1 MIYTDILNN
10 IGEEKEV
17 VRAFVVKPL
26 EKLEITTEMKLMA
39 PNTYGNTIVKVVV
52 MDGGKL
58 ELNGLIKIGK
68 DAVGANAFLRQ
79 NVLLLGENS
88 LAVARPE
95 LEIETDNVKASH
107 AMTVGQLNEEE
118 LFYLQSRGITK
129 KKAVKILTKAFFAEI
144 LDRVSEDDRQNILD
158 YFKSNK

>member
-1 MIYTDILNN
+1 MIYTDILNI

-17 VRAFVVKPL
+17 VRAFVVKPQ
-26 EKLEITTEMKLMA
+26 EKLEITTEMKFMA

-58 ELNGLIKIGK
+58 ELSGLIKIGK

-79 NVLLLGENS
+79 NVLLLGEN
-88 LAVARPE
+88 AFATAKPE
-95 LEIETDNVKASH
+95 LEIETDEVKASH

-118 LFYLQSRGITK
+118 LFYLQSRGFTK
-129 KKAVKILTKAFFAEI
+129 NKAVKILTKAFFTEI
-144 LDRVSEDDRQNILD
+144 IDRVSEDDKQNILD
-158 YFKSNK
+158 YLRSNK